1 MKKHNKKLVKQ
12 LATVIVIGLVIGAG
26 IGAISRNVNNQA
38 ATAKTA
44 AAEKK
49 VAEQAAAL
57 KKARDSGEAAPIEL
71 DKVKTSDW
79 DLVLVNPDTKLEK
92 NLSAEELGKIN
103 DEFQVDNRIVASYQD
118 LAAAA
123 EKAGHPLV
131 LISAYR
137 SIEEQQA
144 NFDHQ
149 VNYIMTARGIS
160 QEEATAAT
168 KESISEPG
176 YSEHHTG
183 LAVDV
188 VDQSWLDSNPPSVL
202 EASFGETDA
211 GKWLAANCQQYGFII
226 RYPEGKEA
234 ITKISYEPW
243 HLRYVGKANAIYM
256 DTHKLAL
263 EEYLP
268 LVKKWEAYEN

>member
-1 MKKHNKKLVKQ
+1 MKKQNKKLIKQ
-12 LATVIVIGLVIGAG
+12 LTAVIVVGMAIGAG
-26 IGAISRNVNNQA
+26 IGAVSKNAAAKAEAAKVA
-38 ATAKTA
+38 ATEKK
-44 AAEKK
+44 AAED
-49 VAEQAAAL
+49 AAAL
-57 KKARDSGEAAPIEL
+57 KKARENGDAAPVEL
-71 DKVKTSDW
+71 EKVKSSDW
-79 DLVLVNPDTKLEK
+79 DLALVNPETKMETSLT
-92 NLSAEELGKIN
+92 ADQLGTL
-103 DEFQVDNRIVASYQD
+103 DEEFQVDKRIVTSYKE

-123 EKAGHPLV
+123 EKAGYSLA

-137 SIEEQQA
+137 SIEDQQA

-160 QEEATAAT
+160 KEEAVAAT

-188 VDQSWLDSNPPSVL
+188 VDQAWLNSNPPSVL
-202 EASFGETDA
+202 ESSFGETDA
-211 GKWLAANCQQYGFII
+211 GKWLAANCQEYGFVI
-226 RYPEGKEA
+226 RYPAGKEDL
-234 ITKISYEPW
+234 TKISYEPW
-243 HLRYVGKANAIYM
+243 HLRYVGKANATYM
-256 DTHKLAL
+256 NAHKLVL